1 MTLKHRLLQ
10 FGIGALTF
18 APLPTFAKKCT
29 NNAQSQGFSAA
40 TGGAEC
46 NDTALSGNV
55 GQLVDTLFI
64 VIGAIS
70 VIIIIIGGIYYVTS
84 TGDQARIKR
93 AKDTILYAIIGLI
106 VAILAYAIVNFVNK
120 SF

>member
-1 MTLKHRLLQ
+1 MTFKHRVLQ
-10 FGIGALTF
+10 LGIGALAF
-18 APLPTFAKKCT
+18 APLPSFAKDCT
-29 NNAQSQGFSAA
+29 NNAQSQGFTAA
-40 TGGAEC
+40 TGGAAC
-46 NDTALSGNV
+46 NDTALSGNIT
-55 GQLVDTLFI
+55 QLVDTLFI

-106 VAILAYAIVNFVNK
+106 VAILAYAIVKFVNG